1 MLLLTYRISWS
12 TDSRDLI
19 LVKILNHNR
28 PSFNFQPSG
37 TDQPDLEI
45 DDIYVFFTPSKDNPS
60 IYVCNEDIGFQ
71 HFYSSDERFMGKLSW
86 DVNRFAKTVKKP
98 Y

>member
-1 MLLLTYRISWS
+1 MLLLTYRISWW
-12 TDSRDLI
+12 TDVRDTI

-28 PSFNFQPSG
+28 PSFNFQPSE
-37 TDQPDLEI
+37 TDQLDLEI
-45 DDIYVFFTPSKDNPS
+45 DDIYVWFKPSTDNPS
-60 IYVCNEDIGFQ
+60 IYVPNEDLQFS
-71 HFYSSDERFMGKLSW
+71 HFYSSDDKFMGKLSW